1 MVNARRRRRPR
12 RIGFGGKHNRRA
24 AFICFLASMSSNPL
38 KTLESLDLKK
48 AKENK
53 KALKENKKALK
64 ESKGALNGS

>member
-1 MVNARRRRRPR
+1 
-12 RIGFGGKHNRRA
+12 
-24 AFICFLASMSSNPL
+24 MSSNPL
-38 KTLESLDLKK
+38 KTHESLPLKK